1 MDSFHHHVRHIFK
14 FSLNFV
20 KHYLQLFVFIHV
32 IFL

>member
-1 MDSFHHHVRHIFK
+1 MDYFHHHVHFIFECL
-14 FSLNFV
+14 LNFV